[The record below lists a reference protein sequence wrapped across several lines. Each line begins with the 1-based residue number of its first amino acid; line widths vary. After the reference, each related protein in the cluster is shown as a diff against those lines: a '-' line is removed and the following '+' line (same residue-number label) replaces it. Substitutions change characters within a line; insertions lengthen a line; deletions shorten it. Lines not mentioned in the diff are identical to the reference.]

1 MLVAV
6 MAHRR
11 SGRLIVWAIACF
23 LGIFLLIFLFRS
35 SIAEAVIHFYHI
47 FADKERIQSLLTRF
61 GAAAPFFFI
70 IFQILQVLLAPIPGE
85 ATGFIGGYLFGAA
98 QGFLYSTI
106 GLTAGSWINFT
117 IGRFLG
123 KKYVR
128 KLIPAEKLKHFDRIL
143 KHQGIIVLFILFII
157 PGFPKDYLC
166 FFLGLSTLPLKVF
179 ILLTAIGR
187 MPGTFLLSL
196 QGQFLFEQMY
206 GLLALVLGLSFVLV
220 FFVYLHRDNLYKWI
234 ERLNNS

>member
-1 MLVAV
+1 

-11 SGRLIVWAIACF
+11 SISRYIVWAIACF
-23 LGIFLLIFLFRS
+23 CGIVLLIFLWGTS
-35 SIAEAVIHFYHI
+35 LGEAVIHFYHI
-47 FADKERIQSLLTRF
+47 FADKERIQTLVTTF
-61 GAAAPFFFI
+61 GVAAPLIFI
-70 IFQILQVLLAPIPGE
+70 VFQILQVLLAPIPGE
-85 ATGFIGGYLFGAA
+85 ATGFIGGYLFGTA

-106 GLTAGSWINFT
+106 GLTVGSWINFT

-123 KKYVR
+123 KHYVR
-128 KLIPAEKLKHFDRIL
+128 KLIPADKLMRFDTIL

-166 FFLGLSTLPLKVF
+166 FFLGLSTLPFKIF
-179 ILLTAIGR
+179 ILLAAIGR

-196 QGQFLFEQMY
+196 QGKFLFEQMY
-206 GLLALVLGLSFVLV
+206 GLLSLVLGAFFVLV
-220 FFVYLHRDNLYKWI
+220 FFAYRYRDNLYKWI